1 MTLQPYESGLDTIVI
16 SGRLVSLNEYISAER
31 GNMYHAASL
40 KRQLEEKTIA
50 SAVMACDLGKLHKH
64 TNPCELWITFVEE
77 NHRRDLDNISFCVK
91 GIQDGLV
98 KCGVFPDDSTKYIN
112 LLHYTVAFD
121 KENPRV
127 EVTIRENRK

>member
-40 KRQLEEKTIA
+40 KRQLEEK
-50 SAVMACDLGKLHKH
+50 
-64 TNPCELWITFVEE
+64 
-77 NHRRDLDNISFCVK
+77 HRRDLDNISFCVK

-121 KENPRV
+121 KDNPRV

>member
-1 MTLQPYESGLDTIVI
+1 
-16 SGRLVSLNEYISAER
+16 
-31 GNMYHAASL
+31 
-40 KRQLEEKTIA
+40 
-50 SAVMACDLGKLHKH
+50 MACDMGKLHKH